1 MRWLKVFVM
10 HKVFSNNMDETL
22 ASLYQERIMD
32 HYRNPRYVNDL
43 SCPVS
48 CASNGANPTCGDR
61 LSLALAFDANGRIA
75 DVSQKAQGCAISVA
89 SASLLSEMIVGKTA
103 SELEEINEDTVRE
116 LLGVPIT
123 INRVRCA
130 MLPLATLQQALG
142 NRDTKTVTTNS

>member
-1 MRWLKVFVM
+1 
-10 HKVFSNNMDETL
+10 MDETL

-32 HYRNPRYVNDL
+32 HYRNPRFVKDL
-43 SCPVS
+43 SCPMS

-61 LSLALAFDANGRIA
+61 LSLSLVIDEGDRIT

-89 SASLLSEMIVGKTA
+89 SASLLSEMIVGKTV
-103 SELEEINEDTVRE
+103 SEAEELNEDVVRE

-130 MLPLATLQQALG
+130 MLPLATLKQALG
-142 NRDTKTVTTNS
+142 NRHKSPISQTNS